1 VTVGEPDHNPAAVW
15 AGALRLPSSSAIRR
29 WPQSGGGVSIHTGGR
44 GRGSAQVHQIT
55 VGADLDRLGSC
66 GQRAGPRK
74 TPAGMTMCPHR
85 DRVRLCVVRHSY
97 SSRETQTVA
106 ITGLLILKGVQPS
119 MWALRVISL
128 TFLVRRKASDKPSDY
143 APRLLRSAPDPARQR
158 MWPDVRV
165 PDFLGPGQ
173 TKSVGMACKR
183 SAVRA
188 RLAPQVRSEIRM
200 TRTASTAGK
209 YSNGGRMGRRMC
221 VRIGHRPV
229 AGTAGRTP
237 DSRRRTGVGQPVT
250 WANPRL
256 SGPVPL
262 AA

>member
-85 DRVRLCVVRHSY
+85 DRPRLCVVRHSY

-188 RLAPQVRSEIRM
+188 RLAPPRSE
-200 TRTASTAGK
+200 ALS
-209 YSNGGRMGRRMC
+209 
-221 VRIGHRPV
+221 PV
-229 AGTAGRTP
+229 AGEGL
-237 DSRRRTGVGQPVT
+237 
-250 WANPRL
+250 PRL
-256 SGPVPL
+256 RGTLRGKIVAAPSGLPHRWGLRVDGAKSSCGQYPL
-262 AA
+262 LRCRLPATLSYT